1 MLKTHVL
8 PSGVPGM
15 LEVGVLPLLRQLAAL
30 LALGLLV
37 IAQAAAAAAWAA
49 RCGAIGDGT
58 GL

>member
-15 LEVGVLPLLRQLAAL
+15 LEVGVRQLPAL

-37 IAQAAAAAAWAA
+37 MAQAAAADAWAA

>member
-1 MLKTHVL
+1 MLKTHVP

-15 LEVGVLPLLRQLAAL
+15 LEVGVLPLRQLPVL

-37 IAQAAAAAAWAA
+37 IAHDAAAAAWAA
-49 RCGAIGDGT
+49 RCGFIGDGT